1 MCDSVL
7 DEIGLRQHEFDWL
20 RGDVSETGRQVRLP
34 VDGYWPKAIELAPL
48 VGVKATA
55 PLRDDECMGSILL
68 IIWAASLL
76 LLFFLAVRVIGA
88 RVMGLRL
95 TDWPGLVAC
104 AAGILAVPSFL
115 LDEHPTLL
123 ATIPLALAA
132 GIWQALRTFS
142 SWRRGETVAGY
153 YVTVAPPERVA
164 NRWPL
169 VPQLPG
175 SGATEDYVEKQNGV

>member
-1 MCDSVL
+1 
-7 DEIGLRQHEFDWL
+7 
-20 RGDVSETGRQVRLP
+20 
-34 VDGYWPKAIELAPL
+34 
-48 VGVKATA
+48 
-55 PLRDDECMGSILL
+55 MGSILL

-169 VPQLPG
+169 ASIHRLVGWGCLDRSLKVPRRFRVWVAGRSARHFHFRSSVVGALWGFSGHWGAGGEDRVVERLPG
-175 SGATEDYVEKQNGV
+175 VFPGPVLR